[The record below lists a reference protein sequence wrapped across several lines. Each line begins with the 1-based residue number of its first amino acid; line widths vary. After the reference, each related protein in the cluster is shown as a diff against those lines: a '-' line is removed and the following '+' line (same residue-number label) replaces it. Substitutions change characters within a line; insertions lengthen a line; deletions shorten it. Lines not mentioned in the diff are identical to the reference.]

1 MNKKGFTLVEL
12 LAVIAVMAVL
22 VITIAPNIIESFK
35 NTKKQNFISETREV
49 CRSATNTYLR
59 ESIMSYEK
67 KLYNNIETNPENT
80 LELQGRKE
88 YKYAV
93 YVNTDGEVIGILTYD
108 GTNAIFIVNPNGIEP
123 NTIDENDFYSVNAKT
138 MNIEQ
143 AKNLLQVG
151 R

>member
-59 ESIMSYEK
+59 ESIMSYEN

-88 YKYAV
+88 YKYAK
-93 YVNTDGEVIGILTYD
+93 NTDKNVGNSEYGLLNLPNVPFFSSYNTAPHVIIPFAFELY
-108 GTNAIFIVNPNGIEP
+108 NKYF
-123 NTIDENDFYSVNAKT
+123 
-138 MNIEQ
+138 
-143 AKNLLQVG
+143 
-151 R
+151 